1 MNLKTKRI
9 SSQHVFGYMKYILY
23 PDDYKPQVNKG
34 KRIVSL
40 PEVVGRGYGTFW
52 NWKGRYRAVKGSRA
66 SKKSKTTALWF
77 ITNMMKYPD
86 ANTLV
91 VRKTYRTLKDS
102 CFTELKW
109 AIHRLGVDA
118 FWDVK
123 ESPLEMT
130 YKPTGQKIYFRGL
143 DDPLKV
149 TSITVDQGCL
159 CWMWIEEAYE
169 ISSEDDFNML
179 DESIRGAV
187 PEGSHLF
194 KQITLTFNPWN
205 EHHWLKQRFF
215 DNPDDETLALTTN
228 YMCNEWLDAAD
239 RKVFETMKK
248 QNPRRYRVAGLGDW
262 GIVDGLVY
270 ENWKE
275 EAFEIISK
283 ADFLD
288 LDEAEQKAKNYVFKE
303 SVKSAFGLDFGY
315 TNDPAALF
323 VGFIDTKDKKIYVY
337 DEMYAAG
344 LSNERIANNVQSMGY
359 GKERIIADSAEP
371 KSIDQLKGLGLKVKG
386 AEKGKDSVNHG
397 IQFIQD
403 YKIIIH
409 PRCVN
414 FLTEISNYTWDKDK
428 LGNKLNRPIDDFN
441 HLMDAMR
448 YALEKFIAKGG
459 RWMY

>member
-1 MNLKTKRI
+1 MNLKTKHI

-23 PDDYKPQVNKG
+23 PDDYKPQVNRG
-34 KRIVSL
+34 KKIVSL

-130 YKPTGQKIYFRGL
+130 YKSTGQKIYFRGL

-187 PEGSHLF
+187 PDGSDLF

-205 EHHWLKQRFF
+205 EHHWLKKRFF
-215 DNPDDETLALTTN
+215 DNSDDETLALTTN

-283 ADFLD
+283 ADFID
-288 LDEAEQKAKNYVFKE
+288 LDEAEQKARNYVFKE

-403 YKIIIH
+403 YEIIIH